1 MIFLYFCGMLSV
13 TEENYLKALYKL
25 SDGTNK
31 SVNTNALAD
40 VLKSTPASVTDMI
53 KKLHE
58 KKLVDHVK
66 YKGANLTQDGAKL
79 ALSIIR
85 RHRIWEVFLV
95 EKLKFSWDEIHEIA
109 EELEHIDSD
118 LLIERLDVFLGFPEI
133 DPHGDPIPSADGLIR
148 PIAAVPLP
156 EINNFQHPWR
166 VCAVT
171 EDDTDFLRLL
181 TRMGIALGTVLHF
194 VEHHP
199 FDDSYVVKIASS
211 STEMLITSKVAHNLL
226 VKKVNR

>member
-1 MIFLYFCGMLSV
+1 MLSI

-25 SDGTNK
+25 SEGSHK

-40 VLKSTPASVTDMI
+40 LLKSTPASVTDMI

-66 YKGANLTQDGAKL
+66 YKGAHLTQEGVKL

-95 EKLKFSWDEIHEIA
+95 EKLQFSWDEIHEVA
-109 EELEHIDSD
+109 EELEHIASD
-118 LLIERLDVFLGFPEI
+118 LLIARLDTFLGFPEI
-133 DPHGDPIPSADGLIR
+133 DPHGDPIPSAEGHIR
-148 PIAAVPLP
+148 PIAAAPLTQ
-156 EINNFQHPWR
+156 ITDFQSTWK

-181 TRMGIALGTVLHF
+181 TRMGIGLGTLIHI

-199 FDDSYVVKIASS
+199 FDDSYVVKIAPNSS
-211 STEMLITSKVAHNLL
+211 EVLITSKVAHNLL
-226 VKKVNR
+226 LKKAG

>member
-1 MIFLYFCGMLSV
+1 MLSI

-25 SDGTNK
+25 GDGHQK
-31 SVNTNALAD
+31 SVSTNALAD
-40 VLKSTPASVTDMI
+40 LVKSTPASVTDMI

-66 YKGANLTQDGAKL
+66 YKGAQLTSDGSKL

-95 EKLKFSWDEIHEIA
+95 EKLQFSWDEIHEVA
-109 EELEHIDSD
+109 EELEHINSE
-118 LLIERLDVFLGFPEI
+118 LLIARLDLFLGFPEI
-133 DPHGDPIPSADGLIR
+133 DPHGDPIPSAEGHIR
-148 PIAAVPLP
+148 PIAAVPLTQ
-156 EINNFQHPWR
+156 ITNFQTTWK

-181 TRMGIALGTVLHF
+181 TRMGIALGTIIQVI
-194 VEHHP
+194 EHHP
-199 FDDSYVVKIASS
+199 FDDSYVVKIAPNPV
-211 STEMLITSKVAHNLL
+211 EVLITSKVANNLL
-226 VKKVNR
+226 LKKASR

>member
-1 MIFLYFCGMLSV
+1 MLSI

-25 SDGTNK
+25 SDGSNK
-31 SVNTNALAD
+31 SVNTNALAEL
-40 VLKSTPASVTDMI
+40 LKSTPASVTDMI

-66 YKGANLTQDGAKL
+66 YKGAFLTQEGAKL

-95 EKLKFSWDEIHEIA
+95 EKLQFTWDEIHEIA

-133 DPHGDPIPSADGLIR
+133 DPHGDPIPSADGHIR
-148 PIAAVPLP
+148 SIAAVPLTQ
-156 EINNFQHPWR
+156 ITDFQHAWK

-181 TRMGIALGTVLHF
+181 TRMGIALGTVLNI

-199 FDDSYVVKIASS
+199 FDDSYVVKMAPNA
-211 STEMLITSKVAHNLL
+211 TEILITSKVAHNLL
-226 VKKVNR
+226 LKKASR

>member
-1 MIFLYFCGMLSV
+1 MLSV

-25 SDGTNK
+25 SDGTHK
-31 SVNTNALAD
+31 AVNTNALAD
-40 VLKSTPASVTDMI
+40 LLKSTPASVTDMI

-95 EKLKFSWDEIHEIA
+95 EKLQFTWDEIHEIA

-133 DPHGDPIPSADGLIR
+133 DPHGDPIPSADGHIR
-148 PIAAVPLP
+148 SIAAVPLTQ
-156 EINNFQHPWR
+156 ITDFQHAWK

-181 TRMGIALGTVLHF
+181 TRMGIALGTVLNI

-199 FDDSYVVKIASS
+199 FDDSYVVKMAPNA
-211 STEMLITSKVAHNLL
+211 TEILITSKVAHNLL
-226 VKKVNR
+226 LKKANR

>member
-25 SDGTNK
+25 SDGSNK
-31 SVNTNALAD
+31 SVNTNALAEL
-40 VLKSTPASVTDMI
+40 LKSTPASVTDMI

-66 YKGANLTQDGAKL
+66 YKGANLTHEGAKL

-95 EKLKFSWDEIHEIA
+95 ETLQFSWDEIHEVA
-109 EELEHIDSD
+109 EELEHIASD
-118 LLIERLDVFLGFPEI
+118 LLIERLDIFLGYPEI
-133 DPHGDPIPSADGLIR
+133 DPHGDPIPSADGHIR
-148 PIAAVPLP
+148 SIAAVPLTQ
-156 EINNFQHPWR
+156 ITDFQHAWK
-166 VCAVT
+166 VSAVT

-181 TRMGIALGTVLHF
+181 TRMGIALGTVLNI

-199 FDDSYVVKIASS
+199 FDDSYVVKIAPNA
-211 STEMLITSKVAHNLL
+211 TEILITSKVAHNLL
-226 VKKVNR
+226 LKKASR